1 MEKKSCCRLID
12 TPLTLLSERDSSFIS
27 MAMEATASDMP
38 SKLRCGPKLAMKL
51 SQWIREASE
60 IAVVREDFMRI
71 LTETYIFSYS
81 KLFNNSR

>member
-1 MEKKSCCRLID
+1 
-12 TPLTLLSERDSSFIS
+12 

-51 SQWIREASE
+51 SPWIREGSE

-71 LTETYIFSYS
+71 LMETCTFLFS